1 MKRVAVLAIVLM
13 GWAGTTLFAQD
24 PFHLTNL
31 NGFGGFGFNR
41 TAIESAGP
49 VRTSYL
55 DLLGELGLS
64 AEGSFYDPR
73 LAGYSLSTSWD
84 DNNTS
89 LNQGSSHVNGLNYNG
104 NISFLPERSCPF
116 SFYFSQNHTNTVSS
130 LIPAYRLLYSIRGIR
145 GDIKGLRLAKISYNF
160 GTSSSENDYT
170 NGPLFKTRQRFADL
184 AATRKLAG
192 WDLRI
197 SDDYYRTEGN
207 YAVLSSGYN
216 RLDFT
221 ANHNYGDKFL
231 ISLGASD
238 STFSVKSPGQ
248 PTSSDSSVLSTYGN
262 ATVRH
267 TERLTST
274 YHFAFSRSAENTLAF
289 LGQATG
295 IPVPANAASLN
306 PSTVSAGTDLIYRV
320 TDRLTV
326 NGGLSYMHSGI
337 VAGAANPSTTQVYAT
352 TGVLS
357 PNVGYG
363 YFRKIWKLNF
373 TNEGALNWQRY
384 TLVNQTSQSGLGY
397 DFDNQVQ
404 GGNVRKLR
412 FTLSQRL
419 DKRTN
424 PFFFTITQ
432 SSDMRAA
439 LGLESEYFRFVDLR
453 GLADVGTTTLDL
465 FGSHLNVDTSQYMA
479 SATFPKRKLSISA
492 SRSVSNSL
500 EQFFGPDSILFQP
513 GGSTGAAP
521 IPMDLLSPSV
531 VSNAIAQRVML
542 TWRPRPN
549 LEIQSSYNN
558 NHLLFALRNP
568 FENVYNEFDTI
579 VSYKFGRFTIYAG
592 YGRARI
598 ETLPS
603 YNMTNRIFFRVRFP
617 FHILG

>member
-1 MKRVAVLAIVLM
+1 
-13 GWAGTTLFAQD
+13 
-24 PFHLTNL
+24 
-31 NGFGGFGFNR
+31 
-41 TAIESAGP
+41 
-49 VRTSYL
+49 
-55 DLLGELGLS
+55 
-64 AEGSFYDPR
+64 
-73 LAGYSLSTSWD
+73 
-84 DNNTS
+84 
-89 LNQGSSHVNGLNYNG
+89 
-104 NISFLPERSCPF
+104 
-116 SFYFSQNHTNTVSS
+116 
-130 LIPAYRLLYSIRGIR
+130 
-145 GDIKGLRLAKISYNF
+145 
-160 GTSSSENDYT
+160 
-170 NGPLFKTRQRFADL
+170 
-184 AATRKLAG
+184 
-192 WDLRI
+192 
-197 SDDYYRTEGN
+197 
-207 YAVLSSGYN
+207 
-216 RLDFT
+216 
-221 ANHNYGDKFL
+221 
-231 ISLGASD
+231 
-238 STFSVKSPGQ
+238 
-248 PTSSDSSVLSTYGN
+248 
-262 ATVRH
+262 
-267 TERLTST
+267 
-274 YHFAFSRSAENTLAF
+274 
-289 LGQATG
+289 
-295 IPVPANAASLN
+295 
-306 PSTVSAGTDLIYRV
+306 
-320 TDRLTV
+320 
-326 NGGLSYMHSGI
+326 
-337 VAGAANPSTTQVYAT
+337 
-352 TGVLS
+352 
-357 PNVGYG
+357 VGYG

-404 GGNVRKLR
+404 GGHVRKLR

-439 LGLESEYFRFVDLR
+439 LGLESEHFRFVDLR